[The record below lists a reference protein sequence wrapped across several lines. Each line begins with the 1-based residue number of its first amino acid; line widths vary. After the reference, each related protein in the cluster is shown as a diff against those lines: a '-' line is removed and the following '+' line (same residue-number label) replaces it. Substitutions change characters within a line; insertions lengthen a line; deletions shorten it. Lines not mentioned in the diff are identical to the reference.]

1 MYTTKKLESLTLP
14 RFQSARLKYLIY
26 LTLLI
31 FIMLLGS
38 TSRSTAS
45 GIDSNWVK
53 IADTAGVKVYY
64 EITTCGT
71 DSISSVFVNFY
82 NSNSDSVKIDWED
95 MIKDM
100 GLSINTSRN
109 GTKEIV
115 LSNGAVTGNDCSSK
129 DANCLIQAKDWMSVS
144 KSTITDYK
152 LTKLTITKL

>member
-1 MYTTKKLESLTLP
+1 MNLRTFLHLQQQPKRKG
-14 RFQSARLKYLIY
+14 Y
-26 LTLLI
+26 LTNIPKYAWVLVVVLLCCI
-31 FIMLLGS
+31 APKAK
-38 TSRSTAS
+38 AS

-100 GLSINTSRN
+100 GLSINTSRS

-115 LSNGAVTGNDCSSK
+115 LANGAVTANDCSSK

-152 LTKLTITKL
+152 ITKLTITKL